1 MLAIGY
7 SGAAVVGKRTF
18 HAYVESA
25 DSTVVRNEG
34 HEFAPTSYVM
44 GGTIVADRNAVGL
57 ISWPTLPSGSDSV
70 FLRACRNAGLSVFST
85 DRFNYLMERRASGDH
100 TWTVADHDF
109 LRDCRKVAA
118 GRGENLVFV

>member
-1 MLAIGY
+1 MLAVGY

-34 HEFAPTSYVM
+34 HEFASTSYVM
-44 GGTIVADRNAVGL
+44 GGTIVADRNAVGP
-57 ISWPTLPSGSDSV
+57 ISWRALPSGSDSV
-70 FLRACRNAGLSVFST
+70 FLRSCRDAGLSIFST

-109 LRDCRKVAA
+109 LRNCRKIAS
-118 GRGENLVFV
+118 GRADQLVCI